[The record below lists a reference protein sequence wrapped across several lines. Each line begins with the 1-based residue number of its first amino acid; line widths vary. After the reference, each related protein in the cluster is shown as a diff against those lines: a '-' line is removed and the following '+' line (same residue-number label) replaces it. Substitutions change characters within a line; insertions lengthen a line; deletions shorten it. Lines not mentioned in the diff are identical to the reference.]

1 MQRLRTMPRSN
12 ELAILESE
20 VWVIGSHRSVD
31 RLLPNGRRLAFCEVY
46 SGALDSLQQAD
57 AVQRLIAAAPDL
69 LSALRMLVTHAPGEA
84 QAQALRAI
92 AKATGARP

>member
-1 MQRLRTMPRSN
+1 M
-12 ELAILESE
+12 LASE

-31 RLLPNGRRLAFCEVY
+31 RLLPDGRRLAFCEVY
-46 SGALDSLQQAD
+46 SGALDSLDQAD

-69 LSALRMLVTHAPGEA
+69 LCALRMVVTDAAGEA
-84 QAQALRAI
+84 RARALRAI

>member
-1 MQRLRTMPRSN
+1 M
-12 ELAILESE
+12 LASE

-31 RLLPNGRRLAFCEVY
+31 RLMSDGRRRGICEVY
-46 SGALDSLQQAD
+46 SGALDSLEQAN

-69 LSALRMLVTHAPGEA
+69 LCALRLAVTHAPGEA

-92 AKATGARP
+92 AKATGAQP

>member
-1 MQRLRTMPRSN
+1 M
-12 ELAILESE
+12 LASE

-31 RLLPNGRRLAFCEVY
+31 RLMPDGRRRGICEVY
-46 SGALDSLQQAD
+46 SGALDSLEQAN

-69 LSALRMLVTHAPGEA
+69 LCALRMLVTDAAGEA
-84 QAQALRAI
+84 QAQGLRAI